1 MAKYVALVHDTKYPH
16 GYIRWLEASRIDAI
30 NRAIMATGKAWPDLE
45 LPTKIKHGYYF
56 RARFD
61 GMEISIWKER

>member
-1 MAKYVALVHDTKYPH
+1 MAKYAALVQDTKHPL

-30 NRAIMATGKAWPDLE
+30 NRAIMATGKTWPDLE
-45 LPTKIKHGYYF
+45 LPTEIKRGHYF
-56 RARFD
+56 KARFD